1 MNSLDKYTLLL
12 EKYEHDLADLKKKE
26 SQIPK
31 ENVITREDERR
42 VIKEHFE
49 EEQALERRLGRNFLT
64 SIDEENDYLGSTL
77 EGVSRKMNEEN
88 AIDNWVTQV
97 TAEAKKQK

>member
-1 MNSLDKYTLLL
+1 MLL
-12 EKYEHDLADLKKKE
+12 EKYERDLADLKKKE

-49 EEQALERRLGRNFLT
+49 EEQALERKLGRNFLT

-88 AIDNWVTQV
+88 AIDNWVSQV

>member
-12 EKYEHDLADLKKKE
+12 EKYERDLADLKKKE

-31 ENVITREDERR
+31 ENIITREDERR

>member
-1 MNSLDKYTLLL
+1 MNSLDKYKLLL
-12 EKYEHDLADLKKKE
+12 EKYERDLEDLKKKE

-49 EEQALERRLGRNFLT
+49 EEQALERKLGRNFLT

-77 EGVSRKMNEEN
+77 EGVSKKMNEEN
-88 AIDNWVTQV
+88 AIDNWVSQV